1 MGLSVGG
8 IVGPIRLLRRPL
20 PFVSIFQCSLLSLCL
35 DCAWLSLNIDLR
47 HWHDRRSSSF
57 LCASSAGL
65 LSTLLPCTS
74 LSSPRVLGSHSLAVF
89 FMGSWVPFPGCFP
102 LLFIILQLIDLR
114 VHEVFDADPHVVRY
128 FWWHHYS
135 HLCLFGAD
143 HCMSLLR
150 LCIHLDCRR

>member
-1 MGLSVGG
+1 MLS
-8 IVGPIRLLRRPL
+8 PFALPRLRLAEPQHRPPAL
-20 PFVSIFQCSLLSLCL
+20 ARPSVVLVPVRKFC
-35 DCAWLSLNIDLR
+35 
-47 HWHDRRSSSF
+47 RSVVDTLTLHFSF
-57 LCASSAGL
+57 I
-65 LSTLLPCTS
+65 ST
-74 LSSPRVLGSHSLAVF
+74 GS
-89 FMGSWVPFPGCFP
+89 GVPFPGCFLHGFMGP
-102 LLFIILQLIDLR
+102 IPWLFSLLFIILQLIDLR